1 MTHDRW
7 PAPIA
12 TGPVDAVVTLPGSK
26 SLTNRAVVIAALA
39 AAPSRI
45 RGPLYA
51 RDTRLMVNGLR
62 ALGTSVR
69 SEGDSWLVGPG
80 YLAGPAEVDCG
91 LAGTVM
97 RFLPP
102 VAALADGDVGFD
114 GDPRARQRPVHV
126 LLRALSELGVGIDDN
141 GRGALPF
148 VVQGR
153 TRVRGGSVTMDASAS
168 SQYVSGLLLAGAR
181 YERGV
186 TVQHVGKPLPSEPH
200 VQMTVEMLRQAG
212 VQVDDAQPNTWRVE
226 PGPIGPLEI
235 DIEPDLSNA
244 APFLAAALVTG
255 GRVVVPSWPKRTTQ
269 AGAALPE
276 LLSALGGTCRLD
288 PTGLSVQGQGGIRG
302 IDVDL
307 HEVGELT
314 PVLAAVAALAD
325 STSHLRGVAH
335 LRGHE
340 TDRLAA
346 LAAELTA
353 LGGEVDETVDG
364 LTIRPQPLKG
374 GVFRTYADHRMA
386 QAGAVLGLAVDGIE
400 IEDVATTAKTLP
412 DFVGLWSRMV
422 GTAG

>member
-1 MTHDRW
+1 MTHNRW

-126 LLRALSELGVGIDDN
+126 LLRALGELGVGIDDN

-153 TRVRGGSVTMDASAS
+153 TRVRGGSVTMDASA
-168 SQYVSGLLLAGAR
+168 
-181 YERGV
+181 
-186 TVQHVGKPLPSEPH
+186 
-200 VQMTVEMLRQAG
+200 
-212 VQVDDAQPNTWRVE
+212 
-226 PGPIGPLEI
+226 
-235 DIEPDLSNA
+235 
-244 APFLAAALVTG
+244 
-255 GRVVVPSWPKRTTQ
+255 
-269 AGAALPE
+269 
-276 LLSALGGTCRLD
+276 
-288 PTGLSVQGQGGIRG
+288 
-302 IDVDL
+302 
-307 HEVGELT
+307 
-314 PVLAAVAALAD
+314 
-325 STSHLRGVAH
+325 
-335 LRGHE
+335 
-340 TDRLAA
+340 
-346 LAAELTA
+346 
-353 LGGEVDETVDG
+353 
-364 LTIRPQPLKG
+364 
-374 GVFRTYADHRMA
+374 
-386 QAGAVLGLAVDGIE
+386 
-400 IEDVATTAKTLP
+400 
-412 DFVGLWSRMV
+412 
-422 GTAG
+422 